1 MKICR
6 FKDKQNVVRIG
17 LVTGGSELLDLSP
30 AGITRLQPLLESDD
44 PLAELYQISQSDLR
58 RVALAEVKLLA
69 PVEQQEVWAVVVA
82 ERSVEWKTTCPGDV
96 D

>member
-44 PLAELYQISQSDLR
+44 PLAELK
-58 RVALAEVKLLA
+58 RVDVSVNYMSCARPTRWPAVSRA
-69 PVEQQEVWAVVVA
+69 PMRLGV
-82 ERSVEWKTTCPGDV
+82 RDDRP
-96 D
+96 